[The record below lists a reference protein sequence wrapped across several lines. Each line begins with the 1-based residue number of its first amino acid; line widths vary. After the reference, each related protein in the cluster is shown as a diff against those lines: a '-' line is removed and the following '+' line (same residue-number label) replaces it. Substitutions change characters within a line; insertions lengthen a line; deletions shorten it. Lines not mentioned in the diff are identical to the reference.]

1 MFKIF
6 HESRNKIVNVL
17 VQVENIVSITKDLA
31 CYINQHFDFNKNIS
45 WRRIDRFCDQLLTE
59 NESNRSRLQLAN
71 FSNTISP
78 YHQIIKRVEH
88 IYKIACNE
96 TNLTKIET
104 SNVTSSPNYWLAQI
118 QRCYFSF
125 RYWNAYIFINK

>member
-17 VQVENIVSITKDLA
+17 VQVENIVSITRDLA
-31 CYINQHFDFNKNIS
+31 CLINQHFDFNKKNIS

-71 FSNTISP
+71 FSITISP

-88 IYKIACNE
+88 IYKKACSE
-96 TNLTKIET
+96 TNLMKIET
-104 SNVTSSPNYWLAQI
+104 SNVLHLRTTGWLKSNVVTLV
-118 QRCYFSF
+118 F
-125 RYWNAYIFINK
+125 